1 MAKSKRL
8 DPKELITALVNKQ
21 LEPYNKTLE
30 DVKQEKDWYE
40 IYTCTPKQ
48 YDDWLT
54 WGADFIYNNSKD
66 PILKTSKKM
75 CKQEMGMLGLYLGLR
90 IELPETLE
98 IENKDSK

>member
-40 IYTCTPKQ
+40 IYTCTPNLIVTGKQ
-48 YDDWLT
+48 I
-54 WGADFIYNNSKD
+54 GRAHV
-66 PILKTSKKM
+66 
-75 CKQEMGMLGLYLGLR
+75 
-90 IELPETLE
+90 
-98 IENKDSK
+98 

>member
-75 CKQEMGMLGLYLGLR
+75 CPYIPFKFLIRSLEMKNMSDQSL
-90 IELPETLE
+90 
-98 IENKDSK
+98 